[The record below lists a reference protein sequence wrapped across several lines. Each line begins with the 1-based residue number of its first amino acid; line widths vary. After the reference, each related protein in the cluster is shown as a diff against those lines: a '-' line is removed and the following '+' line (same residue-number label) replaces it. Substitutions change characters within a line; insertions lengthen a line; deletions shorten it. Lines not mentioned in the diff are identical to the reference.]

1 MRDIIFTFFN
11 YFVFFYTSMLA
22 IFFVTF
28 AFLSFISLKRRKDY
42 YVESYMRKT
51 IKESPYTPGISVIAP
66 AFNEE
71 KTIIDNVNSMLAL
84 EYPLFEVVIVND
96 GSTDSTLEKMT
107 EYYEL
112 VEVPYA
118 YIERIK
124 TKPFR
129 RLFKSTSP
137 KYSRLIVVDKE
148 NGGTKADASNAG
160 INVASHPYFIC
171 TDVDCILE
179 KYALYRC
186 ISPIISSEKQVIAV
200 SGTMLMANGCVV
212 KDGQIIDVR
221 TPRTPIPLFQNLE
234 YMRSY
239 LIGKM
244 GWSAINGMP
253 NVSGGFGLF
262 DRSVAIAAGGYD
274 APSFAEDMD
283 MLIRM
288 VGYCCDFGRKYRV
301 VQIPANCCWT
311 EVPPTL
317 KVLYRQRVRWGHGLI
332 QTFVR
337 HRRFLFNWKYRQ
349 LGMVTLPYVLIFEC
363 LAPVIEFFGLLTFLY
378 QALTGVVN
386 WKTAVVI
393 FFGLYAFCISLSL
406 IVLFYD
412 YSLGGSF
419 RKVKSY
425 LWIIGAAILEPF
437 LYHPLIVVFS
447 IKGYCNFL
455 LNKKA
460 VWGEMSRKG
469 FAGSKKKEKSGEREK
484 GGES

>member
-124 TKPFR
+124 TRPFR
-129 RLFKSTSP
+129 RLLKSSNP
-137 KYSRLIVVDKE
+137 KNSRLIVVDKE

-221 TPRTPIPLFQNLE
+221 TPRTQIPLFKNLE
-234 YMRSY
+234 YMRPY
-239 LIGKM
+239 L
-244 GWSAINGMP
+244 NG
-253 NVSGGFGLF
+253 
-262 DRSVAIAAGGYD
+262 
-274 APSFAEDMD
+274 
-283 MLIRM
+283 
-288 VGYCCDFGRKYRV
+288 
-301 VQIPANCCWT
+301 
-311 EVPPTL
+311 
-317 KVLYRQRVRWGHGLI
+317 
-332 QTFVR
+332 
-337 HRRFLFNWKYRQ
+337 
-349 LGMVTLPYVLIFEC
+349 
-363 LAPVIEFFGLLTFLY
+363 
-378 QALTGVVN
+378 
-386 WKTAVVI
+386 
-393 FFGLYAFCISLSL
+393 
-406 IVLFYD
+406 
-412 YSLGGSF
+412 
-419 RKVKSY
+419 
-425 LWIIGAAILEPF
+425 
-437 LYHPLIVVFS
+437 
-447 IKGYCNFL
+447 
-455 LNKKA
+455 
-460 VWGEMSRKG
+460 
-469 FAGSKKKEKSGEREK
+469 
-484 GGES
+484 

>member
-124 TKPFR
+124 TRPFR
-129 RLFKSTSP
+129 RLLKSSNP

-393 FFGLYAFCISLSL
+393 FLGLYAFCISLSL
-406 IVLFYD
+406 VVLFYD

>member
-124 TKPFR
+124 TRPFR
-129 RLFKSTSP
+129 RLLKSSNP

-274 APSFAEDMD
+274 APSFAED
-283 MLIRM
+283 I
-288 VGYCCDFGRKYRV
+288 
-301 VQIPANCCWT
+301 
-311 EVPPTL
+311 
-317 KVLYRQRVRWGHGLI
+317 YRQRTRWARGLF
-332 QTFVR
+332 QTLNI
-337 HRRFLFNWKYRQ
+337 HRKMIFKKTYKQMGL
-349 LGMVTLPYVLIFEC
+349 LTLPYMFVFEF
-363 LAPVIEFFGLLTFLY
+363 LAPIIELVGLIVFIYLAF
-378 QALTGVVN
+378 TGAVN
-386 WKTAVVI
+386 WNTAWMIYLTIYTFCQFLSIVVI
-393 FFGLYAFCISLSL
+393 T
-406 IVLFYD
+406 YD
-412 YSLGGSF
+412 YYVGMLYKRGYE
-419 RKVKSY
+419 Y
-425 LWIIGAAILEPF
+425 LWIIIASILEPIF
-437 LYHPLIVVFS
+437 YHPIITFCSLR
-447 IKGYCNFL
+447 GYLSYLTNRDFKWK
-455 LNKKA
+455 NM
-460 VWGEMSRKG
+460 ERKG
-469 FAGSKKKEKSGEREK
+469 FKQKE
-484 GGES
+484 ESADGTDITAMKPEPATI

>member
-1 MRDIIFTFFN
+1 MKDIIF
-11 YFVFFYTSMLA
+11 YFYGYVVFFYSLGLMVSYVILMWLA
-22 IFFVTF
+22 ELGILRSKHSH
-28 AFLSFISLKRRKDY
+28 LSVYPKYIMDN
-42 YVESYMRKT
+42 
-51 IKESPYTPGISVIAP
+51 SPYTPGVSIIAP
-66 AFNEE
+66 AYNEE
-71 KTIIDNVNSMLAL
+71 KTIVNNVNSLLAQ
-84 EYPLFEVVIVND
+84 EYPIFEVVIVND
-96 GSTDSTLEKMT
+96 GSRDKTLELLI
-107 EYYEL
+107 EHFSL
-112 VEVPYA
+112 VEVPFA
-118 YIERIK
+118 YVEYIH
-124 TKPFR
+124 TKPYR
-129 RLFKSTSP
+129 RVFKSTRTEY
-137 KYSRLIVVDKE
+137 KRLIVVDKE
-148 NGGTKADASNAG
+148 NGGTKADAVNAG
-160 INVASHPYFIC
+160 LNASSYPYFIN
-171 TDVDCILE
+171 TDVDCILS
-179 KYALYRC
+179 KDAISRC
-186 ISPIISSEKQVIAV
+186 IMPFLESEDVIAV
-200 SGTMLMANGCVV
+200 SGVMAASNGCRIE
-212 KDGQIIDVR
+212 KGQMVELR
-221 TPRTPIPLFQNLE
+221 PPHTPCPLFQTLE
-234 YMRSY
+234 YMRSFF
-239 LIGKM
+239 IGKM
-244 GWSAINGMP
+244 GWSTINAMP
-253 NVSGGFGLF
+253 NVSGGYGMF
-262 DRSVAIAAGGYD
+262 DKNVVMAAGGYSGD
-274 APSFAEDMD
+274 SFAEDMD

-406 IVLFYD
+406 VVLFYD

>member
-22 IFFVTF
+22 IFFITF

-96 GSTDSTLEKMT
+96 GSTDSTLKKMT

-124 TKPFR
+124 TRPFR
-129 RLFKSTSP
+129 RLLKSSNP

-160 INVASHPYFIC
+160 INVASYPYFIC

-212 KDGQIIDVR
+212 KDGQIVDVR

-406 IVLFYD
+406 VVLFYD